1 LAEGSTSVKL
11 SIEKAIEVWAGRQVA
26 PSAPLEVGEMTV
38 AEKASKITVDLGD
51 RALYRALKLA
61 AVQEDMTV
69 REVVIEAVSYWLE
82 HREEI
87 EDRLAAEKA
96 DRVETTRDGEQVPL
110 GRVRA
115 EIEHRAHPGS
125 N

>member
-1 LAEGSTSVKL
+1 MA
-11 SIEKAIEVWAGRQVA
+11 
-26 PSAPLEVGEMTV
+26 V

-82 HREEI
+82 HREKI
-87 EDRLAAEKA
+87 EDQLAAEKA
-96 DRVETTRDGEQVPL
+96 DRV
-110 GRVRA
+110 
-115 EIEHRAHPGS
+115 
-125 N
+125 